1 MRMFGV
7 AGSLRPASYNRAPLE
22 AARELC
28 PESMR
33 LDLFDL
39 DDIPLYNSGAG
50 SPEGLRDVR
59 DAARVNRAAPARR
72 SA

>member
-1 MRMFGV
+1 MRIFGV

-50 SPEGLRDVR
+50 SPGHR
-59 DAARVNRAAPARR
+59 
-72 SA
+72 